1 MNESLLS
8 NITDSSIAS
17 RDTEVNSS
25 YESQTTQEN
34 DLNNHII
41 KSICLNLS
49 DIINENKAN
58 IQYVNQ
64 DIFYL
69 SFIPPISLYEYIKR
83 IMKYSK
89 MDISTLITSIIYID
103 SFCDINN
110 YCLTQNNIYRIL
122 LSACILSLKFHEDI
136 IVNYKSYADI
146 AGVSVADLKNLEFYM
161 YKKLHFSLN
170 VKYDLYNS
178 YYNYFANYSI
188 PNKNNEKI

>member
-58 IQYVNQ
+58 MLIKIYF
-64 DIFYL
+64 IYL
-69 SFIPPISLYEYIKR
+69 LFHLFHY
-83 IMKYSK
+83 M
-89 MDISTLITSIIYID
+89 
-103 SFCDINN
+103 
-110 YCLTQNNIYRIL
+110 NI
-122 LSACILSLKFHEDI
+122 LKE
-136 IVNYKSYADI
+136 S
-146 AGVSVADLKNLEFYM
+146 
-161 YKKLHFSLN
+161 
-170 VKYDLYNS
+170 
-178 YYNYFANYSI
+178 
-188 PNKNNEKI
+188 